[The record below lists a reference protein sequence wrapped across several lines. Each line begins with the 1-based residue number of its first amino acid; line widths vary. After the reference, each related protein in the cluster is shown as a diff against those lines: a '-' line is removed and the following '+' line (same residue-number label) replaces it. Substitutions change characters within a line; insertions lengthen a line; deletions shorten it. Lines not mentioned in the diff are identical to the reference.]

1 MAFKITAI
9 LLAASIAVL
18 AILGLH
24 LTAKHSEDE
33 MKYEMKFAEWKY
45 KFSKSYF
52 SEVENR
58 FR

>member
-1 MAFKITAI
+1 MAFKITAV
-9 LLAASIAVL
+9 LLAASIAVI
-18 AILGLH
+18 AILGFYLK
-24 LTAKHSEDE
+24 AEHSEDE